1 MQVIYRFNYPNV
13 FCRVLVTKK
22 GSFTC
27 TCTADFAGDSCDL
40 ELNACFTRE
49 EPCNDTGTTMCEN
62 LDPFTSNSP
71 FECVCKPGHGI
82 LRQYIGMFRQVLNQN
97 FSSSYEMFENS

>member
-1 MQVIYRFNYPNV
+1 MIKQKIHKCIMHNLRLSKIVANNLLITFE
-13 FCRVLVTKK
+13 FIDHITKK
-22 GSFTC
+22 GSFAC

-49 EPCNDTGTTMCEN
+49 EPCNETGTAMCEN

-71 FECVCKPGHGI
+71 FECVCKPGLGI
-82 LRQYIGMFRQVLNQN
+82 MTQ
-97 FSSSYEMFENS
+97 

>member
-1 MQVIYRFNYPNV
+1 M
-13 FCRVLVTKK
+13 K
-22 GSFTC
+22 GSFAC

-49 EPCNDTGTTMCEN
+49 EPCNETGTAMCEN

-71 FECVCKPGHGI
+71 FECVCKPGLGI
-82 LRQYIGMFRQVLNQN
+82 NIIYFDKQPKQQLIVDYFHNP
-97 FSSSYEMFENS
+97 

>member
-1 MQVIYRFNYPNV
+1 M
-13 FCRVLVTKK
+13 K
-22 GSFTC
+22 GSFAC

-49 EPCNDTGTTMCEN
+49 EPCNETGTAMCEN

-71 FECVCKPGHGI
+71 FECVCKPGLGI
-82 LRQYIGMFRQVLNQN
+82 NI
-97 FSSSYEMFENS
+97 NSNIIINNITLFISISNPNNALL